1 MGFQMVT
8 IKHFLALIIAIAVI
22 LPAASAMVGG
32 DKAWFLINSN
42 VDGADVYFGG
52 EYKGQT
58 VDQKLYVEYYTTGT
72 PVTNFMV
79 TKDGYTPY
87 TGQITHYP
95 AMGETVDLYAT
106 LQPAQP
112 TPEPAPIGGSI
123 GWYTIYANVDD
134 ANVYF
139 DNDLKGT
146 ITNGEL
152 TVQVYATA
160 TPYQTFR
167 VSKAGYSDFTSQITD
182 WPAAG
187 ETVKLHA
194 NLQPVAPT
202 QPQPSPVSVLAVLG
216 GAVGAAVL
224 IAFRRK

>member
-1 MGFQMVT
+1 MVT

-32 DKAWFLINSN
+32 DKAWFLIHSN
-42 VDGADVYFGG
+42 VDGASVFFGG
-52 EYKGQT
+52 EYQGVT
-58 VDQKLYVEYYTTGT
+58 TNGELYVEYFTTGT
-72 PVTNFMV
+72 PVTYFMV
-79 TKDGYTPY
+79 TKDGYSPY

-95 AMGETVDLYAT
+95 AKGEVVDLYAT
-106 LQPAQP
+106 LQPAEP
-112 TPEPAPIGGSI
+112 TPMPPPIGGSI
-123 GWYTIYANVDD
+123 GWYTVYANVDG
-134 ANVYF
+134 ASVYF

-146 ITNGEL
+146 TANGEL
-152 TVQVYATA
+152 TVQVYVTA

-187 ETVKLHA
+187 ETIKLHA

-202 QPQPSPVSVLAVLG
+202 QPQPSPVSVLTIVA
-216 GAVGAAVL
+216 GAFGAAVL
-224 IAFRRK
+224 LAFRRK

>member
-1 MGFQMVT
+1 MGIYMIT
-8 IKHFLALIIAIAVI
+8 MKHFLALIIVIAVI

-52 EYKGQT
+52 EYQGVT
-58 VDQKLYVEYYTTGT
+58 TNGELYVEYFTTGT
-72 PVTNFMV
+72 PVTSFMV

-95 AMGETVDLYAT
+95 AMGETVNLFAT
-106 LQPAQP
+106 LQPAEP
-112 TPEPAPIGGSI
+112 TPMPPPIGGSI
-123 GWYTIYANVDD
+123 GWYTVYANVDG
-134 ANVYF
+134 ASVYF
-139 DNDLKGT
+139 DNDYKGT
-146 ITNGEL
+146 TANGEL
-152 TVQVYATA
+152 TVQVYTTG

-167 VSKAGYSDFTSQITD
+167 VTKSGYSDFTSQITD

-187 ETVKLHA
+187 ETAKLHA

-202 QPQPSPVSVLAVLG
+202 EPQPSPISVLAIVA
-216 GAVGAAVL
+216 GALGAAVL
-224 IAFRRK
+224 IAIRRK

>member
-1 MGFQMVT
+1 MVKM
-8 IKHFLALIIAIAVI
+8 KHFLALIIAIAVI

-58 VDQKLYVEYYTTGT
+58 VDQKLYVEYFTTGT
-72 PVTNFMV
+72 PVTYFMV

-87 TGQITHYP
+87 TGQITNYP
-95 AMGETVDLYAT
+95 AMGETVTLYAT

-123 GWYTIYANVDD
+123 GWYTVYANVDG

-139 DNDLKGT
+139 DNDYKGM
-146 ITNGEL
+146 IANGEL

-167 VSKAGYSDFTSQITD
+167 VTKSGYSDFTSQITD

-202 QPQPSPVSVLAVLG
+202 QPQPSPVSILTIVA
-216 GAVGAAVL
+216 GALGAAVIL
-224 IAFRRK
+224 ALRRE